1 MEELKIVQY
10 SPEYLDGLVT
20 LINQWGMPKAYTSE
34 TLAGDLQKVFSHT
47 EYRVYL
53 ALYRERVTGY
63 AQTSDRNLLCFDP
76 FVEVEQLLVDEDCRS
91 MGIGAALMKRIEE
104 DALSRGMAMVKLSSQ
119 VHRTRAHL
127 FYERMGYEY
136 FKISKFYEKKIR

>member
-1 MEELKIVQY
+1 MDELKVVLY
-10 SPEYLDGLVT
+10 SPEYLDGLVS
-20 LINQWGMPKAYTSE
+20 LVNQWGMPKEYTPE
-34 TLAGDLQKVFSHT
+34 ALAADLSRVFSHN

-53 ALYRERVTGY
+53 ALYKGRVAGY
-63 AQTSDRNLLCFDP
+63 AQTSDKNLLCFDP

-91 MGIGAALMKRIEE
+91 LGIGAALMKRIEE
-104 DALSRGMAMVKLSSQ
+104 DALSNGMTMVKLSSQ

-136 FKISKFYEKKIR
+136 FKISMFYEKKIQ

>member
-1 MEELKIVQY
+1 MEELMIVPY

-20 LINQWGMPKAYTSE
+20 LVNQWGLPRSYTAE
-34 TLAGDLQKVFSHT
+34 TLGFDLEKVFSHA

-53 ALYRERVTGY
+53 AIYRGEVKGY
-63 AQTSDRNLLCFDP
+63 AQTSDKNLLCFDP

-91 MGIGAALMKRIEE
+91 LGIGAALMKRIEE
-104 DALSRGMAMVKLSSQ
+104 DALSRGMKMVKLSSQ

-136 FKISKFYEKKIR
+136 FKISKFYEKKIL